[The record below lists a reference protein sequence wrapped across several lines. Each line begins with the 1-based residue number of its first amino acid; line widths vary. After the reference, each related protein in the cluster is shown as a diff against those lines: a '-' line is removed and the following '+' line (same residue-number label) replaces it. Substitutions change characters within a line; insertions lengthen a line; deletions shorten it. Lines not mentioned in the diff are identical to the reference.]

1 MINTP
6 YADIAITINELT
18 NLTNLKDKFTIYVK
32 ELNSW
37 VSYDI
42 NSNLE
47 VDNYTIF
54 NTYNNIGRW
63 IVTNNINNNIVTKNS
78 SYSISALRSV
88 SLNNNNLLEYT
99 DPLVFNGLFGISITS
114 GINNIKVLTK
124 GIYSDNSW
132 NFNLNIPIFVSNNG
146 ILTQDVSYLHNYLIQ
161 IALPINTN
169 TLEINK
175 EIIYDNQ

>member
-6 YADIAITINELT
+6 YADIAININQLT
-18 NLTNLKDKFTIYVK
+18 NLTNLKDKLTIYVK

-42 NSNLE
+42 NSTLE
-47 VDNYTIF
+47 IDNYKIF
-54 NTYNNIGRW
+54 ATYNNIGRW
-63 IVTNNINNNIVTKNS
+63 IVTNNINNNIVIKNS

-88 SLNNNNLLEYT
+88 SLNTNNLLEYT

-114 GINNIKVLTK
+114 GTNNIKVLTE
-124 GIYSDNSW
+124 GIYSDSSW
-132 NFNLNIPIFVSNNG
+132 NFSLDIPIFVSSNG
-146 ILTQDVSYLHNYLIQ
+146 VLTQNTNYLHNYLIQ
-161 IALPINTN
+161 IALPINAN

-175 EIIYDNQ
+175 DIIYDNQ